1 MKIQQNI
8 SVNSLAKMID
18 HSLLHPTF
26 TDRDITLGCE
36 VAQKYKVSTVCVK
49 PYSIGTVRKVLDED
63 TVGICAV
70 VAFPHG
76 NSCTDIKVEE
86 AVHAV
91 SDGASEVDMVV
102 NVAKVLG
109 EDWNY
114 VSDEI
119 EAVNEAIVSR
129 KAILKVIFEN
139 DFLQDEHIIQLCR
152 ICGKHQVAFVKT
164 STGYGFVKQENGMYS
179 YKGATEH
186 QVTLM
191 RKHCPKNVQV
201 KAAGGIRSLDSLLR
215 MRELGVTRIGAT
227 ATAAILE
234 EAINRGYINEF

>member
-1 MKIQQNI
+1 MNIQNLRL
-8 SVNSLAKMID
+8 SSLAKMID

-26 TDRDITLGCE
+26 TDRDMSVGCE
-36 VAQKYKVSTVCVK
+36 IAQKYKVATVCVK
-49 PYSIGTVRKVLDED
+49 PYSVETVRKILDVR

-76 NSCTDIKVEE
+76 NSCTDIKIEE
-86 AVHAV
+86 AVQAV
-91 SDGASEVDMVV
+91 SEGASEIDMVV
-102 NVAKVLG
+102 NVGKVLG
-109 EDWNY
+109 GDWNY

-119 EAVNEAIVSR
+119 ERINEAVVSR
-129 KAILKVIFEN
+129 AAILKVIFEN

-152 ICGKHQVAFVKT
+152 ICGKHRAAFVKT
-164 STGYGFVKQENGMYS
+164 STGYGFVKQENGFYS

-186 QVTLM
+186 QVMLM
-191 RKHCPKNVQV
+191 RKHCPEDVQV
-201 KAAGGIRSLDSLLR
+201 KAAGGIRSLDGLLR

-234 EAINRGYINEF
+234 EAIDRGCIKDL